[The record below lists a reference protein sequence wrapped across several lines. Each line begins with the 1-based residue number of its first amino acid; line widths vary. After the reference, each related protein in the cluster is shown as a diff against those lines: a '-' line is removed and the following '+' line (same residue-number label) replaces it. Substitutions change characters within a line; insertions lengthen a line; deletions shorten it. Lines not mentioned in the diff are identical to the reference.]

1 MFTNWCDDIK
11 DCLSGST
18 GASSAATA
26 VTTQGGGGGVNNNK
40 EKMALETTGRI
51 MELDLHGAG
60 DLQVHYSDKLVTLL
74 REVRQLSELGYR
86 IPRAIASAAQL
97 GEAFYRYGI
106 KLKQVANF
114 YNNMSDQIE
123 ESQKGMLVLEARE
136 FERVVREKVFE
147 KKNKN
152 CLHSKIKDS
161 KRLNVNTVLR
171 AWV

>member
-11 DCLSGST
+11 DCLSGS
-18 GASSAATA
+18 GASATA
-26 VTTQGGGGGVNNNK
+26 VTQVDGGVNNK
-40 EKMALETTGRI
+40 EKMALEITGRI

-123 ESQKGMLVLEARE
+123 QSQKGMLVLEARE
-136 FERVVREKVFE
+136 FERVVREKVFG
-147 KKNKN
+147 KKNVILTQK
-152 CLHSKIKDS
+152 
-161 KRLNVNTVLR
+161 KR
-171 AWV
+171 